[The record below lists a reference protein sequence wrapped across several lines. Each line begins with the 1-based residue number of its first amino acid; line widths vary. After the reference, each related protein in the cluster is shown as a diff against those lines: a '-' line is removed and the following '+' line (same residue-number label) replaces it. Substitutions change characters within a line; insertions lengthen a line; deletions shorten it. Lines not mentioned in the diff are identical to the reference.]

1 MIEPKLFKTLYNL
14 EHKPIK
20 TYKHDLVL
28 YKEFLKLFSSPQ
40 KDIGK
45 IIHVAGTNGKGSVVG
60 LISQILIDS
69 GYKVGTYTSP
79 HIKYVNERIKINNRM
94 ISDFLF
100 KKYESLIYEKIKD
113 KSKDYRTFFEAITT
127 LAFLFFKDKKVDFS
141 VIETGLGGLLDSTN
155 VVDSSISVITKID
168 YDHTHILGKS
178 LKEIAYQKAGI
189 IKKNSVCFTFD
200 QKKDV
205 LEVLKNVA
213 KKQNSQLFIVD
224 PEKFKMM
231 KNGFEYEKEFYRF
244 NFLYGYQIENAILAI
259 EISRFLNL
267 KSESIKQGIEK
278 FKIEGR
284 LEIVNKNPT
293 IIIDGSHNPSAI
305 ETTMRE
311 IKRIYPKNFLTTIS
325 IFMLDKDYLKSI
337 EILKKYS
344 SKVILTQI
352 DFFRCARINDYD
364 KIGGIKKYKSIKEIF
379 KKEKFDEDDVIIF
392 IGSFYFIDK
401 VKNFVKKFFK
411 KK

>member
-20 TYKHDLVL
+20 TYKYDLYL
-28 YKEFLKLFSSPQ
+28 YKKFLKLFSSPQ

-45 IIHVAGTNGKGSVVG
+45 IIHIAGTNGKGSVAG

-69 GYKVGTYTSP
+69 GYRVGTYTSP
-79 HIKYVNERIKINNRM
+79 HIKYVNERIRINNRM

-113 KSKDYRTFFEAITT
+113 KGKNYRTFFEAITT
-127 LAFLFFKDKKVDFS
+127 LAFLFFKDKRVDFS

-168 YDHTHILGKS
+168 YDHTHIFGKS
-178 LKEIAYQKAGI
+178 LKEISYQKAGI

-205 LEVLKNVA
+205 IEVLKNVA
-213 KKQNSQLFIVD
+213 KKQNSELFIVD
-224 PEKFKMM
+224 IKKFKMM
-231 KNGFEYEKEFYRF
+231 KNGFEYKKEFYRF
-244 NFLYGYQIENAILAI
+244 NLLYRYQIENAILAI
-259 EISRFLNL
+259 EVSKFLNL
-267 KSESIKQGIEK
+267 KDRNIKQGIEN

-284 LEIVNKNPT
+284 LEIVKKRPT

-305 ETTMRE
+305 ETTLIE
-311 IKRIYPKNFLTTIS
+311 IKRVYPKNFLTTIS
-325 IFMLDKDYLKSI
+325 IFMSDKNYLKSI

-364 KIGGIKKYKSIKEIF
+364 KIEGIKKYKSIEEIF
-379 KKEKFDEDDVIIF
+379 RMEKFDKNDVIIF

-401 VKNFVKKFFK
+401 VKNFVKKFFLK
-411 KK
+411 K